1 MNFTN
6 TILFTLKFTNDQND
20 LAHLTKIIFTN
31 NNISALNRIGFYNI
45 FAMYLSPETRNLN
58 LTNTMQNRLTSSNMI
73 TTNDAMKFTIISNQD
88 TKSRIVVPE
97 KVKDKTFYSNDTLRQ
112 SDSQIDL
119 NREVDDI
126 YTDIKN
132 KMFRAGKSSDLELF
146 RLFDKDSNS
155 SINRDELRKG
165 LQKIGVNLS
174 KNEANKLFD
183 EICEKK
189 GDIGFSFRE
198 FKKFFKKNIETI
210 KTQND
215 EERKYNNL
223 QTPHGEN
230 SENNSERLN
239 DSVNNKMKNPSFPM
253 SDTNQDGFNNT
264 QNNNNY
270 GQSGF
275 NNSRRSIN
283 QSQFNRSNIDQSV
296 NSNNNNNYNY

>member
-1 MNFTN
+1 M
-6 TILFTLKFTNDQND
+6 
-20 LAHLTKIIFTN
+20 LAPRQRCGCPVTRAISCCPVSY
-31 NNISALNRIGFYNI
+31 SALNRIGFYNI

-73 TTNDAMKFTIISNQD
+73 TTNDAMKFTIVSNNE
-88 TKSRIVVPE
+88 TKSKIVIPE
-97 KVKDKTFYSNDTLRQ
+97 KIKESTINSNDNFRQ
-112 SDSQIDL
+112 SQLNDSQVDL
-119 NREVDDI
+119 NRGVDDI
-126 YTDIKN
+126 YSDIKN

-198 FKKFFKKNIETI
+198 FKKFFKKNIEARRTD
-210 KTQND
+210 NN
-215 EERKYNNL
+215 EERKYINL
-223 QTPHGEN
+223 NTPQGEN
-230 SENNSERLN
+230 GENNSERLN